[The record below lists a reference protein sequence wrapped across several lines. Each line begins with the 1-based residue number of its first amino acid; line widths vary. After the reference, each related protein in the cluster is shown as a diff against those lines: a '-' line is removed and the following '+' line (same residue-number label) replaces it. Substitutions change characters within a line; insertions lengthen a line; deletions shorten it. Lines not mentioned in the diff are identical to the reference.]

1 LESPSQKYLDHE
13 IIQFWTKCHFPHME
27 RYFFH
32 SKYFVDETKEAK
44 IITLLKIPGIYF
56 TGKSLT
62 AYLKNGGFKFRYF
75 IFQSN

>member
-1 LESPSQKYLDHE
+1 
-13 IIQFWTKCHFPHME
+13 ME